1 MSRVWFT
8 PSTLAAFAEREVV
21 HHPEPPALLHEL
33 NLVEVR
39 VLFANDA
46 GRAALRTNK
55 DRLRH
60 EGGEGN
66 VGFVG

>member
-1 MSRVWFT
+1 M
-8 PSTLAAFAEREVV
+8 

>member
-1 MSRVWFT
+1 MVYAKHPRSY
-8 PSTLAAFAEREVV
+8 AEREVV
-21 HHPEPPALLHEL
+21 HRPEPPALLHQL
-33 NLVEVR
+33 NLMEVR
-39 VLFANDA
+39 VLFANAA
-46 GRAALRTNK
+46 GRAALQTNK